1 MTQTPLGPDRTP
13 EVATAEVPRT
23 RLAEHFRRNYGAGPV
38 HLLLIL
44 VSFVVA
50 LIACRKV
57 YDADSMFWWRY
68 AIWFVGAAIFHDLL
82 LAPFYIA
89 VDQLMKL
96 VHHKVPTLS
105 PDRINYVRFPAV
117 ISGVLLLVF
126 LPTITKHSP
135 DTFRFAAGK
144 GLDAPYF
151 LRWVLITV
159 GLFVGSGIVYAV
171 GRLRAAR
178 RS

>member
-1 MTQTPLGPDRTP
+1 MTD
-13 EVATAEVPRT
+13 VASTRVPR
-23 RLAEHFRRNYGAGPV
+23 LGGHFRRHYGAGPI
-38 HLLLIL
+38 HLLLVL
-44 VSFVVA
+44 ASFVVA
-50 LIACRKV
+50 LVAFKQV

-68 AIWFVGAAIFHDLL
+68 AIWFVGAAVFHDLL
-82 LAPFYIA
+82 LAPLYIGI
-89 VDQLMKL
+89 DQATKRLPK
-96 VHHKVPTLS
+96 LS
-105 PDRINYVRFPAV
+105 PDTVNYVRFPAV

-126 LPTITKHSP
+126 GPTILKHSP
-135 DTFRFAAGK
+135 DTFQFASGK

-159 GLFVGSGIVYAV
+159 VLFVGSGIVYAL